1 MTEYVFLDGQYI
13 ESDKAVIPVR
23 THAFLYGT
31 GVFEGIRGYYNQEEN
46 KMYVFR
52 MKEHY
57 ERMMRSA
64 KVMWMESPYTVEE
77 YSRITIDLL
86 KRNEYKQNVYIRPT
100 LYKSSMKIGP
110 SLDDNKDSFV
120 LFTTP
125 LNDYYDSDKGLN
137 VCISN
142 WRKNSDNAMPPSVK
156 ITGAYANAS
165 LIKTDAHFAG
175 FDDAIVLN
183 EAGKVAEGSGMNLCF
198 VKNGKIIT
206 PNTTDDILIG
216 VTRNTVLELAKY
228 LGIPTVEREVSR
240 SELYVFDEVFCC
252 GTGAQIMPI
261 VSIDHRQIGNGNTGF
276 ITKKIQNL
284 YYEVVQGKIEEFKH
298 WCTPV

>member
-31 GVFEGIRGYYNQEEN
+31 GVFEGIRAYYNEN
-46 KMYVFR
+46 EDRLYTFR

-57 ERMMRSA
+57 ERMIRSA
-64 KVMWMESPYTVEE
+64 KVMWMQSPYTVEE
-77 YSRITIDLL
+77 YGRITIDLL

-137 VCISN
+137 VCVSN

-183 EAGKVAEGSGMNLCF
+183 ESGQVAEGSGMNLCF
-198 VKNGKIIT
+198 VQNGKIIT
-206 PNTTDDILIG
+206 TNTTDDILVG

-228 LGIPTVEREVSR
+228 LGIPTVEREVNR
-240 SELYVFDEVFCC
+240 SELYTFDEVFCC

-261 VSIDHRQIGNGNTGF
+261 ASIDHRTIGNGEAGF

-284 YYEVVQGKIEEFKH
+284 YYDVVQGKVEEFKH